1 MPLLQLPASVKATFV
16 QRPETAAQA
25 ASIADAVKTLSGF
38 SKFIAATGCLVGI
51 GYSLIKRQWKLL
63 PLVIFFGCY
72 VGIHSMRALTRHRY
86 CLPAVWVGLL
96 LCIYGWQHICKMVN
110 WKGWIP
116 RPVIISLQLIV
127 AAAAG
132 IWIAMLAGHLAPAA
146 RLSPTSRYLPYIA
159 AAVIALIFAVRTF
172 IFRARYVWRDAALSM
187 LACLMVVS
195 SQFMLVRQ
203 VGSGKTDLEFKMLAD
218 WYVKNAEPGEKLAAT
233 LTNVMRFFAPKESKY
248 FVSTGSIG
256 GNDAA
261 KFIQKCYKKD
271 IRYVAW
277 DSRIGLTPANSYY
290 KKWGIAKIAML
301 ARPQSTGPYE
311 FITQLKHSDRRYIN
325 VFRLRKPPPDQTQ
338 LPSQPQSS
346 SGAGG

>member
-1 MPLLQLPASVKATFV
+1 M
-16 QRPETAAQA
+16 
-25 ASIADAVKTLSGF
+25 LS
-38 SKFIAATGCLVGI
+38 
-51 GYSLIKRQWKLL
+51 
-63 PLVIFFGCY
+63 
-72 VGIHSMRALTRHRY
+72 
-86 CLPAVWVGLL
+86 
-96 LCIYGWQHICKMVN
+96 
-110 WKGWIP
+110 
-116 RPVIISLQLIV
+116 
-127 AAAAG
+127 
-132 IWIAMLAGHLAPAA
+132 
-146 RLSPTSRYLPYIA
+146 
-159 AAVIALIFAVRTF
+159 
-172 IFRARYVWRDAALSM
+172 
-187 LACLMVVS
+187 
-195 SQFMLVRQ
+195 
-203 VGSGKTDLEFKMLAD
+203 D
-218 WYVKNAEPGEKLAAT
+218 WYVNNAVPGEKLAAT
-233 LTNVMRFFAPKESKY
+233 LTNFIRFFAPKESKY